1 MKSIL
6 IPLDFTPVTQHV
18 LAYAA
23 DFCWEL
29 AVKEIKLQE
38 AYQFTDIDVAVYD
51 RHFSIVLVLCIFEY
65 LFEHLQV
72 VMKKGIDVS
81 SWSGLAIPHN
91 HIKWTFCLS
100 CSFSLRLE

>member
-29 AVKEIKLQE
+29 AVEEIKLPE
-38 AYQFTDIDVAVYD
+38 AYQFTDIDVA
-51 RHFSIVLVLCIFEY
+51 SMITILV
-65 LFEHLQV
+65 
-72 VMKKGIDVS
+72 
-81 SWSGLAIPHN
+81 
-91 HIKWTFCLS
+91 
-100 CSFSLRLE
+100 